1 VESLQ
6 FVLPWVLACVLVG
19 VAVGYYLGRSART
32 TQERQLTNKEREA
45 TLKALGGLLQATEQL
60 NSDVDSH
67 NTQIR
72 AVGKNIVEL
81 DVGGEMR
88 LAQHALLGQIAS
100 VLEANQK
107 LEDDLMYARLQI
119 ESQAQEIDR
128 TRKEAR
134 TDQLS
139 GVANRKAFDEQ
150 LQIMLGAW
158 RRKGRPFVLILAD
171 IDHFKWINDTHG
183 HQAGDHVV
191 MHIGEFLRKS
201 IRDRDFVA
209 RFGGDEFAILLD
221 NTELELGLQI
231 AERIR
236 SAVTKCNFGTRLSAA
251 EAAITFSVGVSVAR
265 PDSTAES
272 IVREADQA
280 LYQSKESGRNRVSY
294 YEPPV
299 EGSLATARIVS

>member
-1 VESLQ
+1 
-6 FVLPWVLACVLVG
+6 
-19 VAVGYYLGRSART
+19 
-32 TQERQLTNKEREA
+32 
-45 TLKALGGLLQATEQL
+45 
-60 NSDVDSH
+60 
-67 NTQIR
+67 
-72 AVGKNIVEL
+72 VGKNIVEL